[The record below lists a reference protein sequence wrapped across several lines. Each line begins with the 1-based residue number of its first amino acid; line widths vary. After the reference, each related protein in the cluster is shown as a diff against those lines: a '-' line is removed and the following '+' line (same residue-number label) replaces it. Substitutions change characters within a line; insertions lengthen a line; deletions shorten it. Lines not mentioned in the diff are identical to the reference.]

1 MEIEDCKKYDIDG
14 RGLGGGVEV
23 GGWVAEGGESWTKYK
38 VGQYKQRTIKGNVDN
53 CLNKR

>member
-1 MEIEDCKKYDIDG
+1 MEIEDCKKYDIEG
-14 RGLGGGVEV
+14 RGLVGGVEV
-23 GGWVAEGGESWTKYK
+23 GLGVETSWTKYK